1 MSDWQ
6 PISDDRFQSEKSGK
20 KILVQKRLR
29 LFGILAA
36 LVVFTALAIWVALG
50 YEFDPSDTS
59 RSGTRRGRQG
69 QAIESLFGENTIYL
83 IWLFCAALI
92 ASCFYF
98 VALIIKPTQL
108 VLDKM
113 GFTVIGPFKQKFYDW
128 RAVSSFMTTQGRQKR
143 ILFLASDGDQQK
155 KKVLPV
161 GFGLKPEAQA
171 ALFNEHLD
179 NYISENTGPD
189 GEPLAETETSA
200 AVTTAAPVN
209 DGGWRPVDDRQSNNG
224 FAVREERAP
233 IFKYAVGALALLIV
247 GGGAIWLASKVVI
260 ADEVPKIERADNAKD
275 KPDEKAPPPKS
286 ADDLAWVK
294 ALEIDTVE
302 GYRDYIANF
311 PNGRHVEDAQ
321 RLINEFDE
329 EAWKLAD
336 ERDTIEGYEDYLES
350 WPEGLHATEARER
363 IAKKKAEEEAR
374 RKQAEEAARRE
385 AAAWKTAAETNT
397 IPSYETYLA
406 SFPTGK
412 NASEAQTRIERLRAE
427 AARQQASAADE
438 AAWNAARVTGTADAY
453 QQYLTSFPQGAHVPE
468 AIAKLEELRPG
479 PGKTFKDCAVCP
491 TMVSLPAGT
500 AELGAPNS
508 DSKAKPNEKPA
519 RPVTFTNLFAIGVTE
534 VTFEQYGACV
544 GAGGCK
550 SLPGDNGWG
559 QGSRPVINVSWSDA
573 VAYAQWLSN
582 TTGKN
587 YGLPS
592 GAQWEYAARGG
603 KTDALIGGSPAALCA
618 FANGAAKESQLPWAN
633 EACTD
638 LAGDRTL
645 PAGSLSKNGFG
656 VADMI
661 GNVAEWVLDCNTL
674 NLRDAPVDG
683 SADARGSCSQRIV
696 RGGSWFS
703 GPDDLRYSVRAVQR
717 RGDTNDFTGF
727 RVVRN

>member
-1 MSDWQ
+1 MDRVKKNRHYIFLFALIYVGIYVLISIFQGLLLNFFNFVVPFLGSLVALFAAMFVARIFYKNEGRFPEKEERNKLIFGSLLAWLVVVLLVSLIAAALLLLTAGRDDADGLMSQLPAGMVLVVIFFVVLAIATPFQLLMIYLGYAKLGPQKAPQPRAKDKPLFEQAGLEASTESDLSPNWTEEPPQTPPQKAAQGDWQ
-6 PISDDRFQSEKSGK
+6 P
-20 KILVQKRLR
+20 
-29 LFGILAA
+29 
-36 LVVFTALAIWVALG
+36 
-50 YEFDPSDTS
+50 P
-59 RSGTRRGRQG
+59 
-69 QAIESLFGENTIYL
+69 
-83 IWLFCAALI
+83 
-92 ASCFYF
+92 
-98 VALIIKPTQL
+98 
-108 VLDKM
+108 
-113 GFTVIGPFKQKFYDW
+113 
-128 RAVSSFMTTQGRQKR
+128 
-143 ILFLASDGDQQK
+143 
-155 KKVLPV
+155 
-161 GFGLKPEAQA
+161 
-171 ALFNEHLD
+171 
-179 NYISENTGPD
+179 
-189 GEPLAETETSA
+189 
-200 AVTTAAPVN
+200 N
-209 DGGWRPVDDRQSNNG
+209 DS

-233 IFKYAVGALALLIV
+233 ILKYAVGFLALLMV

-260 ADEVPKIERADNAKD
+260 ADDIPTIERADNTKD
-275 KPDEKAPPPKS
+275 KPKKDETPPPKS

-302 GYRDYIANF
+302 GYRAYIADF

-329 EAWKLAD
+329 EAWKLAE
-336 ERDTIEGYEDYLES
+336 ERDTIDGYEDYLEN
-350 WPEGLHATEARER
+350 WPEGLHATEARDR
-363 IAKKKAEEEAR
+363 IAEIKAEEEAR

-479 PGKTFKDCAVCP
+479 PGKTFKDCAACP

-500 AELGAPNS
+500 AELGAADS

-519 RPVTFTNLFAIGVTE
+519 RPVTFTDLFAIGVTE
-534 VTFEQYGACV
+534 VTFEQYDACV

-592 GAQWEYAARGG
+592 DAQWEYAARGG
-603 KTDALIGGSPAALCA
+603 KTDVLMGGSPAALCA
-618 FANGAAKESQLPWAN
+618 FANGAGKESQLPWAN

-645 PAGSLSKNGFG
+645 PAGSLSKNSFG

-703 GPDDLRYSVRAVQR
+703 GPDDLRYSARAVQR